1 MNITAAQHVSA
12 SDDAFLEI
20 PFIGKSI
27 HSPRILNEIDKIPG
41 TSISL
46 FIVTLPTCQVNTS
59 ITVDD
64 SAPTIHSF
72 HRTKTTYNVQLY
84 SSASLPFGNHSI
96 HVDLLDL
103 VNTGVDNTSCLFFDY
118 AVINDALDGASC
130 STTSTAGSSTC
141 MPIDQ
146 QPS

>member
-1 MNITAAQHVSA
+1 MFQLQMMRFLKSRLLVNQSIPYVS
-12 SDDAFLEI
+12 L
-20 PFIGKSI
+20 GYK
-27 HSPRILNEIDKIPG
+27 IDKVPG
-41 TSISL
+41 TLISL

-64 SAPTIHSF
+64 EAPTVHSF
-72 HRTKTTYNVQLY
+72 RRTKTTYNVQLY
-84 SSASLPFGNHSI
+84 SSTTLPFGNHSI

-103 VNTGVDNTSCLFFDY
+103 VNTGVNNTSCLFFDY

-141 MPIDQ
+141 IPIDQ
-146 QPS
+146 HPL